1 MKSNFLN
8 LNLTDLTK
16 GLVVA
21 VLTAVITYLYKA
33 LQSGDFTSLDWKI
46 VGTTALIAAIGY
58 LSKNLLTNSEGQ
70 VMSPEDK

>member
-21 VLTAVITYLYKA
+21 VLTAVITYLYEA
-33 LQSGDFTSLDWKI
+33 LQSGDFTSFDWKV

-70 VMSPEDK
+70 VLSPEDK

>member
-21 VLTAVITYLYKA
+21 VLTAVITYLYEA

-70 VMSPEDK
+70 VLSPEDK